1 MKKNQALHAFIK
13 GELLDR
19 IKSGQYKKGDQIPT
33 ESDLC
38 KEFSVSRTT
47 VRTALTQL
55 TLEGNLVRKQGK
67 GTFVAGP
74 KLKQT
79 LSHTIKRYRDQVS
92 VQGKRAEITLV
103 AVDVIPALDLLK
115 EALKVEQDAP
125 VQRIER
131 IRSANGEPTQYET
144 AYIPWDIAPGITR
157 AHAESS
163 LYVSLKE
170 DFDVRVSKTTEN
182 IEIVLS
188 DERISD
194 HLQCDIGTPL
204 FYMETIAENSTG
216 QIIEF
221 SNSYFRGDKINFLI
235 ERVYAEIEEE

>member
-1 MKKNQALHAFIK
+1 MKKTQALHAFIK
-13 GELLDR
+13 EALLDR
-19 IKSGQYKKGDQIPT
+19 IKSGQYKIGDQIPT
-33 ESDLC
+33 ESELC

-55 TLEGNLVRKQGK
+55 TLEGNLIRKQGK

-92 VQGKRAEITLV
+92 LQGKEAEITLV
-103 AVDVIPALDLLK
+103 AVQVIPALDLLQK
-115 EALKVEQDAP
+115 ALKVEPDTP
-125 VQRIER
+125 VQRVER
-131 IRSANGEPTQYET
+131 IRSANGEPTQYEI

-163 LYVSLKE
+163 VYESLKSV
-170 DFDVRVSKTTEN
+170 FGVHVAKTTEN

-188 DERISD
+188 DERISG
-194 HLQCDIGTPL
+194 HLQCDLGTPL
-204 FYMETIAENSTG
+204 FFMETIAEDNAG

-235 ERVYAEIEEE
+235 ERLYADTE

>member
-1 MKKNQALHAFIK
+1 MKKNQALHAYIK
-13 GELLDR
+13 EELLDR
-19 IKSGQYKKGDQIPT
+19 IKSGQYKQGDQIPT

-67 GTFVAGP
+67 GTFVAEP
-74 KLKQT
+74 KLRQT
-79 LSHTIKRYRDQVS
+79 LSHTVKRYRDQVS
-92 VQGKRAEITLV
+92 VQGKRAEISLV
-103 AVDVIPALDLLK
+103 AVEVIPAVDFLK
-115 EALKVEQDAP
+115 DALKVEQDTP
-125 VQRIER
+125 VQRVER
-131 IRSANGEPTQYET
+131 IRSANGEPTQYEI

-170 DFDVRVSKTTEN
+170 VFDVHVSKTTEN

-188 DERISD
+188 DERISE
-194 HLQCDIGTPL
+194 HLNCDTGTPL
-204 FYMETIAENSTG
+204 FFMETVAEGSNG
-216 QIIEF
+216 QIIEY

-235 ERVYAEIEEE
+235 ERVYAENEEE

>member
-13 GELLDR
+13 EALLDR
-19 IKSGQYKKGDQIPT
+19 MKSGQYEIGDQIPT
-33 ESDLC
+33 ESELC

-55 TLEGNLVRKQGK
+55 TLEGNLIRKQGK

-92 VQGKRAEITLV
+92 VQGKEAEITLV
-103 AVDVIPALDLLK
+103 AVKVIPAVDLLQQ
-115 EALKVEQDAP
+115 ALKVEQDDP

-131 IRSANGEPTQYET
+131 IRSANGEPTQYEI

-163 LYVSLKE
+163 LYASLKE
-170 DFDVRVSKTTEN
+170 EFEIHVAKTTEN

-188 DERISD
+188 DERISG
-194 HLQCDIGTPL
+194 HLQCELGTPL
-204 FYMETIAENSTG
+204 FFMETIAENNAG
-216 QIIEF
+216 QVIEF

-235 ERVYAEIEEE
+235 ERLYAETE